1 MGLNR
6 RDFLRNT
13 AALGIGGMATSLFAT
28 RAAAAEGVLDIFF
41 NSDTNIVEF
50 WASAVKPAFE
60 AANPGVTLN
69 LVSGGGGASMNSLSE
84 RAFAALQSGTDPQI
98 DMMEAIGPYHP
109 PGAIEAGLWVDFST
123 LGLSNM
129 GKVNPAVIDNQW
141 SLPYRGSQVVMMYN
155 AEKVPTPP
163 KTFEELVAWI
173 TANPGQFAYARPD
186 QGDSGA
192 CFIERALQEVMGRDE
207 SLFTNEN
214 YTEEYAAPMFEKLW
228 ALLNDLAPS
237 LYKGGEYT
245 GGNTPSIQLLASGA
259 ISMTIAWSDM
269 ALVAMKEGVVPETT
283 SVAQLQ
289 DLAFIGGYS
298 SVLVPTVAANE
309 EMSLKLA
316 DFLISAEV
324 QNKVVEDLGGFPAI
338 NWSEMSPELQAK
350 FANVATTSIPTFP
363 GPWEQYLFDGWY
375 RNVASSL
382 TRG

>member
-129 GKVNPAVIDNQW
+129 GKINPAVIDNQ
-141 SLPYRGSQVVMMYN
+141 
-155 AEKVPTPP
+155 
-163 KTFEELVAWI
+163 
-173 TANPGQFAYARPD
+173 
-186 QGDSGA
+186 
-192 CFIERALQEVMGRDE
+192 
-207 SLFTNEN
+207 
-214 YTEEYAAPMFEKLW
+214 
-228 ALLNDLAPS
+228 
-237 LYKGGEYT
+237 
-245 GGNTPSIQLLASGA
+245 
-259 ISMTIAWSDM
+259 
-269 ALVAMKEGVVPETT
+269 
-283 SVAQLQ
+283 
-289 DLAFIGGYS
+289 
-298 SVLVPTVAANE
+298 
-309 EMSLKLA
+309 
-316 DFLISAEV
+316 
-324 QNKVVEDLGGFPAI
+324 
-338 NWSEMSPELQAK
+338 
-350 FANVATTSIPTFP
+350 
-363 GPWEQYLFDGWY
+363 
-375 RNVASSL
+375 
-382 TRG
+382 

>member
-1 MGLNR
+1 MVMKR
-6 RDFLRNT
+6 REFLKGT
-13 AALGIGGMATSLFAT
+13 AAIGLGGV
-28 RAAAAEGVLDIFF
+28 AAGLMGRTALAAEGTLDIFF
-41 NSDTNIVEF
+41 NSDTNVVEF
-50 WASAVKPAFE
+50 WGSAIKPAFE
-60 AANPGVTLN
+60 AANPGTTLN
-69 LVSGGGGASMNSLSE
+69 LVSGGGGASMNALAE

-109 PGAIEAGLWVDFST
+109 EGAIEAGLWDDFST
-123 LGLSNM
+123 LNLSNM
-129 GKVNPAVIDNQW
+129 SKVNPAVIDNQW

-155 AEKVPTPP
+155 SEKVPTPP

-173 TANPGQFAYARPD
+173 KANPGQFAYARPD
-186 QGDSGA
+186 LGDSGA

-214 YTEEYAAPMFEKLW
+214 YTPEYAEPMFAKLW
-228 ALLNDLAPS
+228 VLLNDIAPS

-245 GGNTPSIQLLASGA
+245 GGNTPSIQLLASGV

-269 ALVAMKEGVVPETT
+269 ALVAMNEGVVPETT
-283 SVAQLQ
+283 AVAQLQ

-298 SVLVPTVAANE
+298 SVLVPTNAANH

-316 DFLISAEV
+316 DFLISPEV
-324 QNKVVEDLGGFPAI
+324 QNKVVTDLGGFPSI

-363 GPWEQYLFDGWY
+363 GPWEPALFDGWY
-375 RNVASSL
+375 RNVASNL
-382 TRG
+382 TRS

>member
-1 MGLNR
+1 MVMKR
-6 RDFLRNT
+6 REFLKGT
-13 AALGIGGMATSLFAT
+13 AAVGLGSVAAGLMGKTALAT
-28 RAAAAEGVLDIFF
+28 EGTLDIFF
-41 NSDTNIVEF
+41 NSDTNVVEF

-60 AANPGVTLN
+60 AANPGTTLN
-69 LVSGGGGASMNSLSE
+69 LVSGGGGASMNALAE

-109 PGAIEAGLWVDFST
+109 EGAIEAGLWDDFST
-123 LGLSNM
+123 LNLSNM
-129 GKVNPAVIDNQW
+129 SKVNPAVIDNQW

-155 AEKVPTPP
+155 SEKVPTPP

-173 TANPGQFAYARPD
+173 KANPGQFAYARPD
-186 QGDSGA
+186 LGDSGA

-207 SLFTNEN
+207 SLFTNDN
-214 YTEEYAAPMFEKLW
+214 YSDEYAEPMFTKLW

-245 GGNTPSIQLLASGA
+245 GGNTPSIQLLASGV
-259 ISMTIAWSDM
+259 ITMTIAWSDM
-269 ALVAMKEGVVPETT
+269 ALVAMNEGVVPETT
-283 SVAQLQ
+283 AVAQLQ

-298 SVLVPTVAANE
+298 SVLVPTNAANH

-316 DFLISAEV
+316 DFLISPDV
-324 QNKVVEDLGGFPAI
+324 QNKVVSELGGFPSI

-363 GPWEQYLFDGWY
+363 GPWESHLFDGWY
-375 RNVASSL
+375 RNVASNL

>member
-1 MGLNR
+1 MVMKR
-6 RDFLRNT
+6 REFLKGT
-13 AALGIGGMATSLFAT
+13 AAVGLGSV
-28 RAAAAEGVLDIFF
+28 AAGLMGKTALAAEGTLDIFF
-41 NSDTNIVEF
+41 NSDTNVVEF

-60 AANPGVTLN
+60 AANPGTTLN
-69 LVSGGGGASMNSLSE
+69 LVSGGGGASMNALAE

-109 PGAIEAGLWVDFST
+109 EGAIEAGLWDDFST
-123 LGLSNM
+123 LNLPNM
-129 GKVNPAVIDNQW
+129 SKVNPAVIDNQW

-155 AEKVPTPP
+155 SEKVPTPP

-173 TANPGQFAYARPD
+173 KANPGQFAYARPD
-186 QGDSGA
+186 LGDSGA

-207 SLFTNEN
+207 SLFTNDN
-214 YTEEYAAPMFEKLW
+214 YSDEYAEPMFTKLW

-245 GGNTPSIQLLASGA
+245 GGNTPSIQLLASGV
-259 ISMTIAWSDM
+259 ITMTIAWSDM
-269 ALVAMKEGVVPETT
+269 ALVAMNEGVVPETT
-283 SVAQLQ
+283 AVAQLQ

-298 SVLVPTVAANE
+298 SVLVPTNAANH

-316 DFLISAEV
+316 DFLISPEV
-324 QNKVVEDLGGFPAI
+324 QNKVVSELGGFPSI

-363 GPWEQYLFDGWY
+363 GPWESHLFDGWY
-375 RNVASSL
+375 RNVASNL